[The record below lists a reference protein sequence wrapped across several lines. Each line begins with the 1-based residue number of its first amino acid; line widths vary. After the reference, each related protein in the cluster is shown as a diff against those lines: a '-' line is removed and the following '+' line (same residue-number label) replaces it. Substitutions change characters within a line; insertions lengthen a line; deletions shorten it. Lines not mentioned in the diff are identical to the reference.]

1 VPGGLTGATALSERT
16 SEGEFDDERYLSRS
30 EATCDRRCA
39 VSTSSTPLHPV
50 ATHHLPAFITAP
62 GETDVLMVVMTVFLI
77 VVVVAFGILF
87 LRLHSLPERMAH
99 RSHKIQFEIVA
110 VLCLIALFTH
120 IHAFW
125 VAALLLAMIDLPDF
139 GGSLARIAGSAE
151 KIAGLKPG
159 EGEGPDY
166 ATVTGKTH
174 EGAAEPPHDAVV
186 PIKRSD
192 GARDAAPRPDLAPA
206 STRS

>member
-1 VPGGLTGATALSERT
+1 VSASPDPTATHQ
-16 SEGEFDDERYLSRS
+16 
-30 EATCDRRCA
+30 
-39 VSTSSTPLHPV
+39 LHPA
-50 ATHHLPAFITAP
+50 ATHHLPGFITPP

-77 VVVVAFGILF
+77 VVVVAFGVLF

-120 IHAFW
+120 MHIFW
-125 VAALLLAMIDLPDF
+125 VAALLLAMINIPDF

-151 KIAGLKPG
+151 KMAGLKPG
-159 EGEGPDY
+159 EGAVEVPDHPPA
-166 ATVTGKTH
+166 ATH
-174 EGAAEPPHDAVV
+174 AEEGAAEAPHAAVAGT
-186 PIKRSD
+186 KRGD
-192 GARDAAPRPDLAPA
+192 GSREAPTRPELVPA